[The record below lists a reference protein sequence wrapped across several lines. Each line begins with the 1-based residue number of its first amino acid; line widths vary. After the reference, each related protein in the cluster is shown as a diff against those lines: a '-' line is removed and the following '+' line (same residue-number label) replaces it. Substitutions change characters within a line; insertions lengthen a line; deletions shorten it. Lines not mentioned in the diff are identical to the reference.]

1 MATVEVITEIKPHPN
16 ADRLELVKVLGYQ
29 VVCQI
34 GLHKV
39 GEKVVY
45 IQPDNFLPARS
56 ADQTSISW
64 ADEYRKY
71 SPSRIRAIKLRGEW
85 SEGLIVPLQVLS
97 SITNGKEYDVTELLG
112 ITHYQE
118 QSSLDESLR
127 ENESS
132 GGDIGTCLPFGIPKT
147 DEVRFEMIR
156 GKIASLF
163 ASEGAGAGGEQLVDV
178 TLKIDGQSMSVYYH
192 LPTDTFGVAGR
203 KRHFTM
209 GVDDN
214 SYTQNVVRYDLE
226 KKLRSY
232 CKSKGVSLCLRG
244 ESYGAGI
251 QNLKHN
257 PHCKLPKGFAAFSVY
272 LIDDGQAK
280 AGRYAQKGD
289 PFYYVN
295 VCKEL
300 GLPRVPMLE
309 ENVPLTDELCRK
321 YAYELKTLDATK
333 GFSETESQVMFEG
346 VVIKCSDFSFKVISK
361 HYDSLKV

>member
-39 GEKVVY
+39 GDKVVY
-45 IQPDNFLPARS
+45 IQPDNFLPAS
-56 ADQTSISW
+56 SGW

-71 SPSRIRAIKLRGEW
+71 SPSRIRAIKLRDEW
-85 SEGLIVPLQVLS
+85 SEGLIVPFQVLERECERRGMS
-97 SITNGKEYDVTELLG
+97 LERVVDVGEILG
-112 ITHYQE
+112 ITHYQTVDDGT
-118 QSSLDESLR
+118 SKNGGES
-127 ENESS
+127 
-132 GGDIGTCLPFGIPKT
+132 GTCLPFGIPKT

-156 GKIASLF
+156 GKVASLV
-163 ASEGAGAGGEQLVDV
+163 AKGGEQLVDV

-192 LPTDTFGVAGR
+192 LPTDTFGVIGR
-203 KRHFTM
+203 KSHFTM
-209 GVDDN
+209 GIDEN
-214 SYTQNVVRYDLE
+214 NYTQNVVRYDLE
-226 KKLRSY
+226 KKIRSY

-272 LIDDGQAK
+272 NIDKGC
-280 AGRYAQKGD
+280 YAQKGD

-300 GLPRVPMLE
+300 GVPCVPMLE
-309 ENVPLTDELCRK
+309 ENVPLTDELCFK
-321 YAYELKTLDATK
+321 YACVSSCVSSHLKTLDAMK
-333 GFSETESQVMFEG
+333 GLGEPMFEG
-346 VVIKCSDFSFKVISK
+346 VVIKGSDFSFKVISK
-361 HYDSLKV
+361 HYDSLKA